1 MKQSTKRAIVI
12 GGSVAGLLSACLLR
26 LKGWQVDVF
35 ERSTV
40 ELKGRGA
47 GIVSHDELLSVLA
60 SCGAELSNFGVQL
73 TDRILFDRSG
83 KIQRTLHFPQTVT
96 SWDRIQNI
104 ARELQP
110 QSSYHLGQTF
120 IGYDQDAHGI
130 TAHFAGGRS
139 EHGDLLVGAD
149 GFRSAVRD
157 IVACDV
163 VPIYAGY
170 VIWRAVAEESD
181 FDAADRALMFDKFA
195 FQLENG
201 HEVLGY
207 PIAGPDN
214 DLRVGNRRYNF
225 VWYRRTDPSRLG
237 NMLIDAKGNT
247 HSLTIPPPLVR
258 HDLLQEIQDTADTFM
273 CPPFRKILRT
283 VKSAFFTPI
292 YDHASPSMAFGRV
305 ALVGDAAFVGRP
317 HVGLG
322 VTKAASD
329 ARALADLLATND
341 EVLAGLQLFNKI
353 RRPVGELVVRRG
365 RELGAFLNRTFEEP
379 PGGKSDHSHE
389 EELLRD
395 TANSAFLYDKAS
407 AGSGPANHNQ
417 TA

>member
-26 LKGWQVDVF
+26 LRGWEVDVF

-47 GIVSHDELLSVLA
+47 GIVSHDELLSVLT

-83 KIQRTLHFPQTVT
+83 EIQRTLHFPQMVT

-104 ARELQP
+104 ARDLQP
-110 QSSYHLGQTF
+110 QSSHHLGQTF
-120 IGYDQDAHGI
+120 IGCDQDTHGI

-149 GFRSAVRD
+149 GFRSAVRE
-157 IVACDV
+157 IVARDV

-181 FDAADRALMFDKFA
+181 FEQADRALMFDKFA

-225 VWYRRTDPSRLG
+225 VWYRRTDPSLLQD
-237 NMLIDAKGNT
+237 MLTDAKGKT

-258 HDLLQEIQDTADTFM
+258 HDLLQEIQKTADTFM
-273 CPPFRKILRT
+273 CPPFRKILRA
-283 VKSAFFTPI
+283 VNSAFFTPI
-292 YDHASPSMAFGRV
+292 YDHASPPSMAFGRV

-317 HVGLG
+317 PCRSLSALPRRHPTHAHLPIHWPPA
-322 VTKAASD
+322 TKSPPACNFSMKSADPSVITVD
-329 ARALADLLATND
+329 SGAR
-341 EVLAGLQLFNKI
+341 
-353 RRPVGELVVRRG
+353 
-365 RELGAFLNRTFEEP
+365 RELGYLPEP
-379 PGGKSDHSHE
+379 KFREVTG
-389 EELLRD
+389 R
-395 TANSAFLYDKAS
+395 
-407 AGSGPANHNQ
+407 SG
-417 TA
+417 

>member
-1 MKQSTKRAIVI
+1 MNPSTQKAIVI

-26 LKGWQVDVF
+26 QKGWVVDVF
-35 ERSTV
+35 ERSSV

-60 SCGAELSNFGVQL
+60 SCGADLSNFGVQL

-83 KIQRTLHFPQTVT
+83 TVQRKLHFPQIVT

-104 ARELQP
+104 ARDLQP
-110 QSSYHLGQTF
+110 QSRHHLGQTF
-120 IGYDQDAHGI
+120 IGCDQDMHGI

-139 EHGDLLVGAD
+139 ERGDLLVGAD
-149 GFRSAVRD
+149 GFRSAVRK
-157 IVACDV
+157 IVARDV

-181 FDAADRALMFDKFA
+181 FEAADRALMFDKFA

-225 VWYRRTDPSRLG
+225 VWYRRTDQSRLRH
-237 NMLIDAKGNT
+237 MLTDAKGKT
-247 HSLTIPPPLVR
+247 HNLSIPPPLVR
-258 HDLLQEIQDTADTFM
+258 LDLLQELQETADTFM
-273 CPPFRKILRT
+273 CPPFRKILRA
-283 VKSAFFTPI
+283 VNSAFFTPI

-329 ARALADLLATND
+329 ARALANSLAAGD
-341 EVLAGLQLFNKI
+341 EIVANLQLFNGI
-353 RRPVGELVVRRG
+353 RRPIGDLVVRRG
-365 RELGAFLNRTFEEP
+365 RELGAFLNQDFEKS
-379 PGGKSDHSHE
+379 PGGRADDSHE
-389 EELLRD
+389 EALLRD
-395 TANSAFLYDKAS
+395 TASSAFLYNQDLLV
-407 AGSGPANHNQ
+407 PDLTNHN
-417 TA
+417 

>member
-1 MKQSTKRAIVI
+1 MI
-12 GGSVAGLLSACLLR
+12 GGSVSGLLTACLLR
-26 LKGWQVDVF
+26 LRGWDVDVF

-40 ELKGRGA
+40 ELRGRGA

-73 TDRILFDRSG
+73 VDRILFDRHG
-83 KIQRTLHFPQTVT
+83 GILRTLHFPQIVT

-104 ARELQP
+104 ARDLQP
-110 QSSYHLGQTF
+110 QSGHHLGQTF

-139 EHGDLLVGAD
+139 ERGDLLVGAD
-149 GFRSAVRD
+149 GFRSAVRE
-157 IVACDV
+157 IVARDV

-181 FDAADRALMFDKFA
+181 FSSSDRALMFDKFA
-195 FQLENG
+195 FQLESG

-207 PIAGPDN
+207 PIAGSDN
-214 DLRVGNRRYNF
+214 DLREGNRRYNF
-225 VWYRRTDPSRLG
+225 VWYRRTDPNRLQD
-237 NMLIDAKGNT
+237 MLTDAEGKR

-258 HDLLQEIQDTADTFM
+258 QDLIQEMQDAADSFM
-273 CPPFRKILRT
+273 CPPFRKILRA

-292 YDHASPSMAFGRV
+292 YDHASPSMAFGRI

-329 ARALADLLATND
+329 ARTLADSLAATS
-341 EVLAGLQLFNKI
+341 EISAGLQLFNEI
-353 RRPVGELVVRRG
+353 RRPVGELIVRRG
-365 RELGAFLNRTFEEP
+365 RELGTFLNRTFEE
-379 PGGKSDHSHE
+379 SRSANADHSHE

-395 TANSAFLYDKAS
+395 TANSAFLYDRNPS
-407 AGSGPANHNQ
+407 ARPSRKPHQ
-417 TA
+417 IS